1 MANETELNIDYEK
14 LRKALVA
21 REYARS
27 ALMPLPSSAAT
38 TSNIYSASQ
47 EELINFARRAGI
59 NIEKYRVKEKNI
71 KRK

>member
-38 TSNIYSASQ
+38 TSNIYSAS
-47 EELINFARRAGI
+47 R
-59 NIEKYRVKEKNI
+59 KN
-71 KRK
+71 